1 MTSVQKE
8 AQKNTLLFVQV
19 SEQFRGADVLKQ
31 SGCTEEVTLL
41 VENERGERR
50 VFANFSWPEPRRYQ
64 GPLIGFELDAGDL
77 IAEHAELFKK
87 LKDSDPEGVMPEL
100 LLMELLR
107 DYGAQD
113 SAFRL

>member
-1 MTSVQKE
+1 MTCV
-8 AQKNTLLFVQV
+8 
-19 SEQFRGADVLKQ
+19 
-31 SGCTEEVTLL
+31 EEVTLL

-50 VFANFSWPEPRRYQ
+50 VFANFSWPESRRYQ

-77 IAEHAELFKK
+77 MAEHAELFKT

-107 DYGAQD
+107 GYGAQD
-113 SAFRL
+113 ATFRL